1 MESSDSALDALLCL
15 SPPSPSLS
23 SSGMTVSLTSGT
35 IPIFLDTSEEIG
47 THDFERDE
55 VASDIPQSPASLCQD
70 AFLDASAASP
80 GRNRD
85 DHRFSCN
92 TFGPAHSDRQSRWIY
107 EAPAGDL
114 AQCVSVA
121 PDSPRAALSRAAVMK
136 DSSSELRRSYRFP
149 ATSASFGPRR
159 DSKDIGLKRDGSS
172 DKASGQSTASMRPS
186 SSHSLASDLTTQ
198 SSTTL
203 NEMSPQ
209 LLYEYTP
216 SNSETQTLMD
226 EDDGLADGRPLQT
239 APSAPHSTI
248 VEIPRTSLEKSPT
261 PDMSS
266 PVMSTLAQHGD
277 IPWLKDIVVELLID
291 QEGFRSVHPVF
302 ELSGYSTFAGSLHPD
317 GKDCDGGVAEFMPIQ
332 RQSFNFHYAP
342 FDSPPIL
349 RRVTVNR
356 REERDYITRQAI
368 LNVKANGVYAVRGI
382 ETNTFSVPY
391 TKEGSEQLYAHVDCK
406 MRWKLEYLVGD
417 RRLEKTGRF
426 MDGEKTLT
434 PLTFSCSPLLLHP
447 NQGKKVKLMHLVR
460 KTVAPKLVA
469 ERLEL
474 PRRLQG
480 PAGTKPG
487 YTAPAA
493 QAPGPEMSNGAA
505 HRRAYSQTPVV
516 PRPHDSTTSGQ
527 SGDPA
532 HAAERLRGRRRA
544 SSAGERPKPASGVE
558 SRHIVPK
565 NQLTQM
571 LDSYSAMPSGP
582 KPLAPYRPS
591 KLSEAL

>member
-47 THDFERDE
+47 THDFGRDE

-114 AQCVSVA
+114 AQRVSVA
-121 PDSPRAALSRAAVMK
+121 PDTPEAALSRTAVMK
-136 DSSSELRRSYRFP
+136 GSSSELRRSYRFP
-149 ATSASFGPRR
+149 AASASFGPKR
-159 DSKDIGLKRDGSS
+159 DSKDILGLKYDGSS
-172 DKASGQSTASMRPS
+172 DNLGKRPYHPVEHHIERNVPPNYSTNMLPTTMR
-186 SSHSLASDLTTQ
+186 LK
-198 SSTTL
+198 
-203 NEMSPQ
+203 
-209 LLYEYTP
+209 LLWTK
-216 SNSETQTLMD
+216 MM
-226 EDDGLADGRPLQT
+226 GWI
-239 APSAPHSTI
+239 TI

-487 YTAPAA
+487 YTGPTA
-493 QAPGPEMSNGAA
+493 QAPGPETTNGAV
-505 HRRAYSQTPVV
+505 HRRAYSQTPIV
-516 PRPHDSTTSGQ
+516 PRPHDATSGGQ
-527 SGDPA
+527 SNDSV
-532 HAAERLRGRRRA
+532 HASERLRGRRRA